1 MVIYQHRGSP
11 PSRTGRVS
19 EASDMSSISSQTPR
33 CLRYE
38 KARLITSSPTSPPC
52 PTDRG
57 VPAAPMPSVER
68 RAPPTCAWG
77 RRQPQGST
85 NGRLALQNPPSAVW
99 RPWVLNVQPSDL
111 FRFTF
116 HFEFLFCNF
125 PLCHYILLR
134 WFGSLHSLSKKY
146 TKNDAI

>member
-1 MVIYQHRGSP
+1 MVIYHHRGSP
-11 PSRTGRVS
+11 PSQTGRVS
-19 EASDMSSISSQTPR
+19 KTSDMSSISSQTPR

-38 KARLITSSPTSPPC
+38 KARLMTSSPTSPPC

-57 VPAAPMPSVER
+57 VPAAPMPSAER

-85 NGRLALQNPPSAVW
+85 NGRPALQPPLGSVAALGFKCLTLIYF
-99 RPWVLNVQPSDL
+99 VLL
-111 FRFTF
+111 FTLNSYFATSPYIII
-116 HFEFLFCNF
+116 FCN
-125 PLCHYILLR
+125 R
-134 WFGSLHSLSKKY
+134 WLWSLHSLSKKY